1 MLIILYIIAD
11 YSIFSSDI
19 KKSKGRMFLEEE
31 DVNRSCFMR
40 DRDRIIHSSAF
51 RRLKYKTQV
60 FVNNEEDYY
69 RTRLSHS
76 LEVSQLARSI
86 SKVFKV
92 NDDLAE
98 SISLSHDLGHTPF
111 GHAGEEILNKKM
123 KQFGGFDHN
132 FQALKILVLLEKKYI
147 GFDGLNLTFE
157 TLDGILKH
165 NGPVIKEVPFFISN
179 FLNFFDGNLKT
190 YGSLESQIAAICD
203 DIAYNNND
211 IDDGLYANFFNIE
224 ELEQLSIV
232 KKVVKTIKM
241 KKKDTSRLKYEL
253 VRKLIKLMLDDL
265 IKNTKSNLKK
275 YKVLSAN
282 DVISLDKCVV
292 CFSKSMVDDE
302 LALKNFLKERMY
314 MHPKIRTMTI
324 KAKKIIS
331 DLFDLYVEEPDLLPK
346 QWIDFKNEREKHIV
360 VCDYIS
366 GMTDKYAINIHKK
379 FFDLYN
385 F

>member
-1 MLIILYIIAD
+1 MTD
-11 YSIFSSDI
+11 YSIFSSDL

-60 FVNNEEDYY
+60 FVYNKEDYY

-76 LEVSQLARSI
+76 IEVSQLARSI
-86 SKVFKV
+86 AKVFKV

-111 GHAGEEILNKKM
+111 GHAGEDELSKKM
-123 KQFGGFDHN
+123 KAYGGFNHN
-132 FQALKILVLLEKKYI
+132 YQALKILTSLEKKYLK
-147 GFDGLNLTFE
+147 FDGLNLTFE

-165 NGPVIKEVPFFISN
+165 NGPIKNQKVPIYIQNFI
-179 FLNFFDGNLKT
+179 NFFKGDLNKF
-190 YGSLESQIAAICD
+190 GSFESQLSSICD

-211 IDDGLYANFFNIE
+211 IDDGLYAKFFDLE
-224 ELEQLSIV
+224 ELEQLKLV
-232 KKVVKTIKM
+232 KKALDSFKIQRPNNA
-241 KKKDTSRLKYEL
+241 RLRYEL
-253 VRKLIKLMLDDL
+253 VRKLIKLMIDDL
-265 IKNTKSNLKK
+265 IKNTQENLKK
-275 YKVLSAN
+275 FKILSAN
-282 DVISLDKCVV
+282 DIVSLDKSVV
-292 CFSKSMVDDE
+292 CFSDSMKKNEIE
-302 LALKNFLKERMY
+302 LKKFLKEKMY
-314 MHPKIRTMTI
+314 MHPKIRTMTL
-324 KAKKIIS
+324 KAKRIIS
-331 DLFDLYVEEPDLLPK
+331 DLFDLFISESDLLP
-346 QWIDFKNEREKHIV
+346 EKWKKFNNKEQRYFV

-366 GMTDKYAINIHKK
+366 GMTDKYAINTHKK

>member
-1 MLIILYIIAD
+1 MTD
-11 YSIFSSDI
+11 YSIFSSDL

-60 FVNNEEDYY
+60 FVYNKEDYY

-76 LEVSQLARSI
+76 IEVSQLARSI

-111 GHAGEEILNKKM
+111 GHAGEDELSKKM
-123 KQFGGFDHN
+123 SEYGGFNHN
-132 FQALKILVLLEKKYI
+132 YQALKILTSLEKKYLK
-147 GFDGLNLTFE
+147 FDGLNLTFE

-165 NGPVIKEVPFFISN
+165 NGPIKNQKVPTYIQDFI
-179 FLNFFDGNLKT
+179 NFFKGDLNKF
-190 YGSLESQIAAICD
+190 GSFESQLSSICD

-211 IDDGLYANFFNIE
+211 IDDGLYAKFFDLE
-224 ELEQLSIV
+224 ELEQLHLV
-232 KKVVKTIKM
+232 KKALNSFKM
-241 KKKDTSRLKYEL
+241 KRSNNARLRYEL
-253 VRKLIKLMLDDL
+253 VRKLIKLMIDDL
-265 IKNTKSNLKK
+265 IKNTQENLKK
-275 YKVLSAN
+275 FKILSAN
-282 DVISLDKCVV
+282 DIVSLDKSVV
-292 CFSKSMVDDE
+292 CFSDSMRKNE
-302 LALKNFLKERMY
+302 IELKNFLKEKMY
-314 MHPKIRTMTI
+314 MHPKIRTMTL

-331 DLFDLYVEEPDLLPK
+331 DLFDLFISESDLLP
-346 QWIDFKNEREKHIV
+346 EKWKKFNTKEQRYFV

-366 GMTDKYAINIHKK
+366 GMTDKYAINTHKK

>member
-1 MLIILYIIAD
+1 MTD
-11 YSIFSSDI
+11 YSIFSSDL

-60 FVNNEEDYY
+60 FVYNKEDYY

-76 LEVSQLARSI
+76 IEVSQLARSI
-86 SKVFKV
+86 AKVFKV

-111 GHAGEEILNKKM
+111 GHAGEDELSKKM
-123 KQFGGFDHN
+123 KAYGGFNHN
-132 FQALKILVLLEKKYI
+132 YQALKILTSLEKKYLK
-147 GFDGLNLTFE
+147 FDGLNLTFE

-165 NGPVIKEVPFFISN
+165 NGPIKNQKVPIYIQNFI
-179 FLNFFDGNLKT
+179 NFFKGDLNKF
-190 YGSLESQIAAICD
+190 GSFESQLSSICD

-211 IDDGLYANFFNIE
+211 IDDGLYAKFFDLE
-224 ELEQLSIV
+224 ELEQLKLV
-232 KKVVKTIKM
+232 KKALSSFKIKRPNNA
-241 KKKDTSRLKYEL
+241 RLRYEL
-253 VRKLIKLMLDDL
+253 VRKLIKLMIDDL
-265 IKNTKSNLKK
+265 IRNTQENLKK
-275 YKVLSAN
+275 FKILSAN
-282 DVISLDKCVV
+282 DIVSLDKSVV
-292 CFSKSMVDDE
+292 CFSDSMKKNEIE
-302 LALKNFLKERMY
+302 LKKFLKEKMY
-314 MHPKIRTMTI
+314 MHPKIRTMTL
-324 KAKKIIS
+324 KAKRIIS
-331 DLFDLYVEEPDLLPK
+331 DLFDLFISESDLLP
-346 QWIDFKNEREKHIV
+346 EKWKKFNNKEQRYFV

-366 GMTDKYAINIHKK
+366 GMTDKYAINTHKK

>member
-1 MLIILYIIAD
+1 MAD

-165 NGPVIKEVPFFISN
+165 NGPVIKKVPFFISN
-179 FLNFFDGNLKT
+179 FLNFFDGDLKT

-265 IKNTKSNLKK
+265 IKNTESNLKK

-282 DVISLDKCVV
+282 DVISLGKCLV

-324 KAKKIIS
+324 KAKKIVS
-331 DLFDLYVEEPDLLPK
+331 DLFDLYVKEPDLLPK
-346 QWIDFKNEREKHIV
+346 QWIDFNNEREKHIV

>member
-1 MLIILYIIAD
+1 MPD

-165 NGPVIKEVPFFISN
+165 NGPVIKKVPFFISN
-179 FLNFFDGNLKT
+179 FLNFFNGDLKT

-211 IDDGLYANFFNIE
+211 IDDGLYANFFDID

-232 KKVVKTIKM
+232 KKVVKTIKI

-265 IKNTKSNLKK
+265 IKNTESNLKK
-275 YKVLSAN
+275 YKVLSVN
-282 DVISLDKCVV
+282 DVISLGKCVV

-302 LALKNFLKERMY
+302 LALKNFLKEKMY
-314 MHPKIRTMTI
+314 MHPKIKTMTI
-324 KAKKIIS
+324 KAKKIVS
-331 DLFDLYVEEPDLLPK
+331 DLFDLYVKEPDLLPK
-346 QWIDFKNEREKHIV
+346 QWIDFKNEREKHVV

>member
-1 MLIILYIIAD
+1 MTD
-11 YSIFSSDI
+11 YSIFSSDL

-60 FVNNEEDYY
+60 FVYNKEDYY

-76 LEVSQLARSI
+76 IEVSQLARSI
-86 SKVFKV
+86 AKVFKV

-111 GHAGEEILNKKM
+111 GHAGEDELSKKM
-123 KQFGGFDHN
+123 KAYGGFNHN
-132 FQALKILVLLEKKYI
+132 YQALKILTSLEKKYLK
-147 GFDGLNLTFE
+147 FDGLNLTFE

-165 NGPVIKEVPFFISN
+165 NGPIKNQKVPIYIQNFI
-179 FLNFFDGNLKT
+179 NFFKGDLNKF
-190 YGSLESQIAAICD
+190 GSFESQLSSICD

-211 IDDGLYANFFNIE
+211 IDDGLYAKFFDLE
-224 ELEQLSIV
+224 ELEQLKLV
-232 KKVVKTIKM
+232 KKALGSFKIQRPNNA
-241 KKKDTSRLKYEL
+241 RLRYEL
-253 VRKLIKLMLDDL
+253 VRKLIKLMIDDL
-265 IKNTKSNLKK
+265 IKNTQENLKK
-275 YKVLSAN
+275 FKILSAN
-282 DVISLDKCVV
+282 DIVSLDKSVV
-292 CFSKSMVDDE
+292 CFSDSMKKNEIE
-302 LALKNFLKERMY
+302 LKRFLKEKMY
-314 MHPKIRTMTI
+314 MHPKIRTMTL
-324 KAKKIIS
+324 KAKRIIS
-331 DLFDLYVEEPDLLPK
+331 DLFDLFISESDLLP
-346 QWIDFKNEREKHIV
+346 EKWKKFNNKEQRYFV

-366 GMTDKYAINIHKK
+366 GMTDKYAINTHKK

>member
-1 MLIILYIIAD
+1 MAD

-111 GHAGEEILNKKM
+111 GHAGEEILNEKM

-132 FQALKILVLLEKKYI
+132 FQALKILVFLEKKYI

-165 NGPVIKEVPFFISN
+165 NGPVIKKVPLFISN
-179 FLNFFDGNLKT
+179 FLNFFDGDLKT
-190 YGSLESQIAAICD
+190 FGSFESQIAAICD

-265 IKNTKSNLKK
+265 IKNTESNLKK

-282 DVISLDKCVV
+282 DVISLGKCIV

-324 KAKKIIS
+324 KAKKIVS
-331 DLFDLYVEEPDLLPK
+331 DLFDLYVKEPDLLPK
-346 QWIDFKNEREKHIV
+346 QWIDYKNEREKHIV

>member
-1 MLIILYIIAD
+1 MAD

-132 FQALKILVLLEKKYI
+132 FQALKILVFLEKKYI

-165 NGPVIKEVPFFISN
+165 NGPVIKKVPLFILN
-179 FLNFFDGNLKT
+179 FLNFFDGDLKT
-190 YGSLESQIAAICD
+190 FGSFESQIAAICD

-324 KAKKIIS
+324 KAKKIVS
-331 DLFDLYVEEPDLLPK
+331 DLFDLYVKEPDLLPK

>member
-1 MLIILYIIAD
+1 MAD

-165 NGPVIKEVPFFISN
+165 NGPVIKKVPLFISN
-179 FLNFFDGNLKT
+179 FLNFFDGDLKT
-190 YGSLESQIAAICD
+190 FGSFESQIAAICD

-265 IKNTKSNLKK
+265 IKSTKSNLKK

-302 LALKNFLKERMY
+302 LALKNFLKEKMY

>member
-1 MLIILYIIAD
+1 MTD
-11 YSIFSSDI
+11 YSIFSSDL

-60 FVNNEEDYY
+60 FVYNKEDYY

-76 LEVSQLARSI
+76 IEVSQLARSI
-86 SKVFKV
+86 AKVFKV

-111 GHAGEEILNKKM
+111 GHAGEDELSKKM
-123 KQFGGFDHN
+123 KAYGGFNHN
-132 FQALKILVLLEKKYI
+132 YQALKILTSLEKKYLK
-147 GFDGLNLTFE
+147 FDGLNLTFE

-165 NGPVIKEVPFFISN
+165 NGPIKNQKVPIYIQNFI
-179 FLNFFDGNLKT
+179 NFFKGDLNKF
-190 YGSLESQIAAICD
+190 GSFESQLSSICD

-211 IDDGLYANFFNIE
+211 IDDGLYAKFFNLE
-224 ELEQLSIV
+224 ELEQLKLV
-232 KKVVKTIKM
+232 KKALGSFKIQRPNNA
-241 KKKDTSRLKYEL
+241 RLRYEL
-253 VRKLIKLMLDDL
+253 VRKLIKLMIDDL
-265 IKNTKSNLKK
+265 IKNTQENLKK
-275 YKVLSAN
+275 FKILSAN
-282 DVISLDKCVV
+282 DIVSLDKSVV
-292 CFSKSMVDDE
+292 CFSDSMKKNEIE
-302 LALKNFLKERMY
+302 LKKFLKEKMY
-314 MHPKIRTMTI
+314 MHPKIRTMTL
-324 KAKKIIS
+324 KAKRIIS
-331 DLFDLYVEEPDLLPK
+331 DLFDLFISESDLLP
-346 QWIDFKNEREKHIV
+346 EKWKKFNNKEQRYFV

-366 GMTDKYAINIHKK
+366 GMTDKYAINTHKK

>member
-1 MLIILYIIAD
+1 MAD

-111 GHAGEEILNKKM
+111 GHAGEEILNEKM

-165 NGPVIKEVPFFISN
+165 NGPVIKKVPLFISN
-179 FLNFFDGNLKT
+179 FLNFFDGDLKT
-190 YGSLESQIAAICD
+190 FGSFESQIAAICD

-241 KKKDTSRLKYEL
+241 KKKIQ
-253 VRKLIKLMLDDL
+253 V
-265 IKNTKSNLKK
+265 
-275 YKVLSAN
+275 
-282 DVISLDKCVV
+282 
-292 CFSKSMVDDE
+292 
-302 LALKNFLKERMY
+302 
-314 MHPKIRTMTI
+314 
-324 KAKKIIS
+324 
-331 DLFDLYVEEPDLLPK
+331 
-346 QWIDFKNEREKHIV
+346 
-360 VCDYIS
+360 
-366 GMTDKYAINIHKK
+366 G
-379 FFDLYN
+379 
-385 F
+385 

>member
-1 MLIILYIIAD
+1 MAD

-19 KKSKGRMFLEEE
+19 KKSKGRMFLEED

-111 GHAGEEILNKKM
+111 GHAGEEILNEKM

-132 FQALKILVLLEKKYI
+132 FQALKILVFLEKKYI

-165 NGPVIKEVPFFISN
+165 NGPVIKKVPLFILN
-179 FLNFFDGNLKT
+179 FLNFFDGDLKT
-190 YGSLESQIAAICD
+190 FGSFESQIAAICD

-282 DVISLDKCVV
+282 DIISLDKCVV

-331 DLFDLYVEEPDLLPK
+331 DLFDLYVKEPDLLPK

>member
-1 MLIILYIIAD
+1 MTD
-11 YSIFSSDI
+11 YSIFSSDL

-60 FVNNEEDYY
+60 FVYNKEDYY

-76 LEVSQLARSI
+76 IEVSQLARSI
-86 SKVFKV
+86 AKVFKV

-111 GHAGEEILNKKM
+111 GHAGEDELSKKM
-123 KQFGGFDHN
+123 KAYGGFNHN
-132 FQALKILVLLEKKYI
+132 YQALKILTSLEKKYLK
-147 GFDGLNLTFE
+147 FDGLNLTFE

-165 NGPVIKEVPFFISN
+165 NGPIKNQKVPTYIQNFI
-179 FLNFFDGNLKT
+179 NFFKGDLNKF
-190 YGSLESQIAAICD
+190 GSFESQLSSICD

-211 IDDGLYANFFNIE
+211 IDDGLYAKFFDLE
-224 ELEQLSIV
+224 ELEQLKLV
-232 KKVVKTIKM
+232 KKALSSFKIKRPNNA
-241 KKKDTSRLKYEL
+241 RLRYEL
-253 VRKLIKLMLDDL
+253 VRKLIKLMIDDL
-265 IKNTKSNLKK
+265 IKNTQENLKK
-275 YKVLSAN
+275 FKILSAN
-282 DVISLDKCVV
+282 DIVSLDKSVV
-292 CFSKSMVDDE
+292 CFSDSMKKNEIE
-302 LALKNFLKERMY
+302 LKKFLKEKMY
-314 MHPKIRTMTI
+314 MHPKIRTMTL
-324 KAKKIIS
+324 KAKRIIS
-331 DLFDLYVEEPDLLPK
+331 DLFDLFISESDLLP
-346 QWIDFKNEREKHIV
+346 EKWKKFNNKEQRYFV

-366 GMTDKYAINIHKK
+366 GMTDKYAINTHKK

>member
-1 MLIILYIIAD
+1 MAD

-111 GHAGEEILNKKM
+111 GHAGEEILNEKM

-132 FQALKILVLLEKKYI
+132 FQALKILVFLEKKYI

-265 IKNTKSNLKK
+265 IKSTKSNLKK

>member
-1 MLIILYIIAD
+1 MTD
-11 YSIFSSDI
+11 YSIFSSDL

-60 FVNNEEDYY
+60 FVYNKEDYY

-76 LEVSQLARSI
+76 IEVSQLARSI
-86 SKVFKV
+86 AKVFKV

-111 GHAGEEILNKKM
+111 GHAGEDELSKKM
-123 KQFGGFDHN
+123 KAYGGFNHN
-132 FQALKILVLLEKKYI
+132 YQALKILTSLEKKYLK
-147 GFDGLNLTFE
+147 FDGLNLTFE

-165 NGPVIKEVPFFISN
+165 NGPIKNKKVPIYIQNFI
-179 FLNFFDGNLKT
+179 NFFKGDLNKF
-190 YGSLESQIAAICD
+190 GSFESQLSSICD

-211 IDDGLYANFFNIE
+211 IDDGLYAKFFDLE
-224 ELEQLSIV
+224 ELEQLKLV
-232 KKVVKTIKM
+232 KKALSSFKIQRPNNA
-241 KKKDTSRLKYEL
+241 RLRYEL
-253 VRKLIKLMLDDL
+253 VRKLIKLMIDDL
-265 IKNTKSNLKK
+265 IKNTQENLKK
-275 YKVLSAN
+275 FKILSAN
-282 DVISLDKCVV
+282 DIVSLDKSVV
-292 CFSKSMVDDE
+292 CFSDSMKKNEIE
-302 LALKNFLKERMY
+302 LKRFLKEKMY
-314 MHPKIRTMTI
+314 MHPKIRTMTL
-324 KAKKIIS
+324 KAKRIIS
-331 DLFDLYVEEPDLLPK
+331 DLFDLFISESDLLP
-346 QWIDFKNEREKHIV
+346 EKWKKFNNKEQRYFV

-366 GMTDKYAINIHKK
+366 GMTDKYAINTHKK

>member
-1 MLIILYIIAD
+1 MAD

-132 FQALKILVLLEKKYI
+132 FQALKILVFLEKKYI

-165 NGPVIKEVPFFISN
+165 NGPVIKKVPLFILN
-179 FLNFFDGNLKT
+179 FLNFFDGDLKT
-190 YGSLESQIAAICD
+190 FGSFESQIAAICD

-282 DVISLDKCVV
+282 DIISLDKCVV

-324 KAKKIIS
+324 KAKKIVS
-331 DLFDLYVEEPDLLPK
+331 DLFDLYVKEPDLLPK

>member
-1 MLIILYIIAD
+1 MY
-11 YSIFSSDI
+11 
-19 KKSKGRMFLEEE
+19 
-31 DVNRSCFMR
+31 
-40 DRDRIIHSSAF
+40 SSACAC
-51 RRLKYKTQV
+51 RAGASPAQKP
-60 FVNNEEDYY
+60 
-69 RTRLSHS
+69 SG
-76 LEVSQLARSI
+76 LEQHPL
-86 SKVFKV
+86 
-92 NDDLAE
+92 
-98 SISLSHDLGHTPF
+98 
-111 GHAGEEILNKKM
+111 
-123 KQFGGFDHN
+123 
-132 FQALKILVLLEKKYI
+132 
-147 GFDGLNLTFE
+147 
-157 TLDGILKH
+157 LDG
-165 NGPVIKEVPFFISN
+165 
-179 FLNFFDGNLKT
+179 DLKT
-190 YGSLESQIAAICD
+190 FGSFESQIAAICD

-331 DLFDLYVEEPDLLPK
+331 DLFDLYVKEPDLLPK

>member
-1 MLIILYIIAD
+1 MAD

-111 GHAGEEILNKKM
+111 GHAGEEILNEKM

-132 FQALKILVLLEKKYI
+132 FQALKILVFLEKKYI

-165 NGPVIKEVPFFISN
+165 NGPVIKKVPLFISN
-179 FLNFFDGNLKT
+179 FLNFFDGDLKT
-190 YGSLESQIAAICD
+190 FGSFESQIAAICD

-232 KKVVKTIKM
+232 KKVLKTIKM

-282 DVISLDKCVV
+282 DVISLDKSVV

-324 KAKKIIS
+324 KAKKIVS
-331 DLFDLYVEEPDLLPK
+331 DLFDLYVKEPDLLPK

>member
-1 MLIILYIIAD
+1 MAD

-179 FLNFFDGNLKT
+179 FLNFFNGDLKT

-211 IDDGLYANFFNIE
+211 IDDGLYANFFDID

-232 KKVVKTIKM
+232 KKVVKTIKI

-265 IKNTKSNLKK
+265 IKNTESNLKK
-275 YKVLSAN
+275 YKVLSVN
-282 DVISLDKCVV
+282 DVISLGKCVV

-302 LALKNFLKERMY
+302 LALKNFLKEKMY
-314 MHPKIRTMTI
+314 MHPKIKTMTI
-324 KAKKIIS
+324 KAKKIVS
-331 DLFDLYVEEPDLLPK
+331 DLFDLYVKEPDLLPK
-346 QWIDFKNEREKHIV
+346 QWIDFKNEREKHVV

>member
-1 MLIILYIIAD
+1 MAD

-111 GHAGEEILNKKM
+111 GHAGEEILNEKM

-132 FQALKILVLLEKKYI
+132 FQALKILVFLEKKYI

-165 NGPVIKEVPFFISN
+165 NGPVIKKVPLFISN
-179 FLNFFDGNLKT
+179 FLNFFDGDLKT
-190 YGSLESQIAAICD
+190 FGSFESQIAAICD

-224 ELEQLSIV
+224 ELEQLNIV

-265 IKNTKSNLKK
+265 IKNTESNLKK

-282 DVISLDKCVV
+282 DVISLGKCVV
-292 CFSKSMVDDE
+292 CFSKSMIDDE
-302 LALKNFLKERMY
+302 LALKNFLKEKMY
-314 MHPKIRTMTI
+314 MHPKIKTMTI
-324 KAKKIIS
+324 KAKKIVS
-331 DLFDLYVEEPDLLPK
+331 DLFDLYVKEPDLLPK

>member
-1 MLIILYIIAD
+1 MTD
-11 YSIFSSDI
+11 YSIFSSDF
-19 KKSKGRMFLEEE
+19 KNSRGRMFSEQE
-31 DVNRSCFMR
+31 DINRSCFMR

-76 LEVSQLARSI
+76 LEVSQLARSM

-111 GHAGEEILNKKM
+111 GHAGEEVLNKKM
-123 KQFGGFDHN
+123 QKYGGFDHN
-132 FQALKILVLLEKKYI
+132 FQALKILTSLEKKYF

-165 NGPVIKEVPFFISN
+165 NGPVKKNVPDFIKN
-179 FLNFFDGNLKT
+179 FLTFFGGNLKT
-190 YGSLESQIAAICD
+190 FGSFESQIAAICD

-211 IDDGLYANFFNIE
+211 IDDGLYANFFDIE
-224 ELEQLSIV
+224 ELEQLNIV
-232 KKVVKTIKM
+232 QKALRTIKI
-241 KKKDTSRLKYEL
+241 KKNDVTRLKYEL

-275 YKVLSAN
+275 FNVSSAN
-282 DVISLDKCVV
+282 DINLLGKCVV
-292 CFSKSMVDDE
+292 CFSKSMEKEE
-302 LALKNFLKERMY
+302 LALKKFLKKKMY

-324 KAKKIIS
+324 KAKRIVS
-331 DLFDLYVEEPDLLPK
+331 DLYDLYDKEPDLLPK
-346 QWIDFKNEREKHIV
+346 QWVNFESDREKHII

-379 FFDLYN
+379 FFDLYK

>member
-1 MLIILYIIAD
+1 MAD

-165 NGPVIKEVPFFISN
+165 NGPVIKKVPFFISN
-179 FLNFFDGNLKT
+179 FLNFFDGDLKS

-241 KKKDTSRLKYEL
+241 KKRDKSRLKYEL

-265 IKNTKSNLKK
+265 IKNTESNLKK

-282 DVISLDKCVV
+282 DVISLGKCVV

-324 KAKKIIS
+324 KAKKIVS
-331 DLFDLYVEEPDLLPK
+331 DLFDLYVKEPDLLPK

>member
-1 MLIILYIIAD
+1 MTD
-11 YSIFSSDI
+11 YSIFSSDL

-60 FVNNEEDYY
+60 FVYNKEDYY

-76 LEVSQLARSI
+76 IEVSQLARSI
-86 SKVFKV
+86 AKVFKV

-111 GHAGEEILNKKM
+111 GHAGEDELSKKM
-123 KQFGGFDHN
+123 KAYGGFNHN
-132 FQALKILVLLEKKYI
+132 YQALKILTSLEKKYLK
-147 GFDGLNLTFE
+147 FDGLNLTFE

-165 NGPVIKEVPFFISN
+165 NGPIKNQKVPIYIQNFI
-179 FLNFFDGNLKT
+179 NFFKGDLNKF
-190 YGSLESQIAAICD
+190 GSFESQLSSICD

-211 IDDGLYANFFNIE
+211 IDDGLYAKFFDLE
-224 ELEQLSIV
+224 ELEQLKLV
-232 KKVVKTIKM
+232 KKALSSFKIQRPNNA
-241 KKKDTSRLKYEL
+241 RLRYEL
-253 VRKLIKLMLDDL
+253 VRKLIKLMIDDL
-265 IKNTKSNLKK
+265 IKNTQENLKK
-275 YKVLSAN
+275 FKILSAN
-282 DVISLDKCVV
+282 DIVSLDKSVV
-292 CFSKSMVDDE
+292 CFSDSMKKNEIE
-302 LALKNFLKERMY
+302 LKKFLKEKMY
-314 MHPKIRTMTI
+314 MHPKIRTMTL
-324 KAKKIIS
+324 KAKRIIS
-331 DLFDLYVEEPDLLPK
+331 DLFDLFISESDLLP
-346 QWIDFKNEREKHIV
+346 EKWKKFNNKEQRYFV

-366 GMTDKYAINIHKK
+366 GMTDKYAINTHKK

>member
-1 MLIILYIIAD
+1 MTD
-11 YSIFSSDI
+11 YSIFSSDL

-60 FVNNEEDYY
+60 FVYNKEDYY

-76 LEVSQLARSI
+76 IEVSQLARSI
-86 SKVFKV
+86 AKVFKV

-111 GHAGEEILNKKM
+111 GHAGEDELSKKM
-123 KQFGGFDHN
+123 KAYGGFNHN
-132 FQALKILVLLEKKYI
+132 YQALKILTSLEKKYLK
-147 GFDGLNLTFE
+147 FDGLNLTFE

-165 NGPVIKEVPFFISN
+165 NGPIKNQKVPIYIQNFI
-179 FLNFFDGNLKT
+179 NFFKGDLNKF
-190 YGSLESQIAAICD
+190 GSFESQLSSICD

-211 IDDGLYANFFNIE
+211 IDDGLYAKFFDLE
-224 ELEQLSIV
+224 ELEQLKLV
-232 KKVVKTIKM
+232 KKALGSFKIQRPNNA
-241 KKKDTSRLKYEL
+241 RLRYEL
-253 VRKLIKLMLDDL
+253 VRKLIKLMIDDL
-265 IKNTKSNLKK
+265 IKNTQENLKK
-275 YKVLSAN
+275 FKILSAN
-282 DVISLDKCVV
+282 DIVSLDKSVV
-292 CFSKSMVDDE
+292 CFSDSMKKNESE
-302 LALKNFLKERMY
+302 LKKFLKEKMY
-314 MHPKIRTMTI
+314 MHPKIRTMTL
-324 KAKKIIS
+324 KAKRIIS
-331 DLFDLYVEEPDLLPK
+331 DLFDLFISESDLLP
-346 QWIDFKNEREKHIV
+346 EKWKKFNNKEQRYFV

-366 GMTDKYAINIHKK
+366 GMTDKYAINTHKK

>member
-1 MLIILYIIAD
+1 MPD

-111 GHAGEEILNKKM
+111 GHAGEEILNEKM

-132 FQALKILVLLEKKYI
+132 FQALKILVFLEKKYI

-165 NGPVIKEVPFFISN
+165 NGPVIKKVPFFISN
-179 FLNFFDGNLKT
+179 FLNFFDGDLKT

-324 KAKKIIS
+324 KAKKIVS
-331 DLFDLYVEEPDLLPK
+331 DLFDLYVKEPDLLPK